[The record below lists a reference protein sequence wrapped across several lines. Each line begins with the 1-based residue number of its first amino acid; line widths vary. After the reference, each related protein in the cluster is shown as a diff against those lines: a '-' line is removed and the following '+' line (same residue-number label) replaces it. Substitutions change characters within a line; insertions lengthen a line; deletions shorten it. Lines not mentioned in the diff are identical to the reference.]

1 MKVGGSFEILQ
12 VVRLEHGCH
21 GQVGLEAALCV
32 ASAPVA
38 FALHK
43 CFLEIKQILGRLVEA
58 VLHALLGVIQL
69 LEVRS
74 WIDDCRC
81 GLVGQIEEVNVRL
94 HVPFLQKFDD

>member
-1 MKVGGSFEILQ
+1 MKIGGSFEVLQ
-12 VVRLEHGCH
+12 VVGLEHRRH
-21 GQVGLEAALCV
+21 GKVSLEAALCV

-69 LEVRS
+69 LEVRT
-74 WIDDCRC
+74 WIDD
-81 GLVGQIEEVNVRL
+81 
-94 HVPFLQKFDD
+94 